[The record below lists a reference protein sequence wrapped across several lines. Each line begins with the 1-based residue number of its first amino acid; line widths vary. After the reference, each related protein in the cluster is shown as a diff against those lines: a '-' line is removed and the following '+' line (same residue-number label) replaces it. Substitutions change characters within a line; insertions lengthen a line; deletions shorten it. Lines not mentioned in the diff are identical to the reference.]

1 MKCRSRTASERE
13 APDGGGGGGGG
24 EARRQIGAVGGRP
37 GPSTSPHGGA
47 RPAAA
52 TVCQVGGPI
61 ACGPNVTS
69 SSLSRSDSR
78 PKTGPRPGR
87 LWAGDGRACG
97 AREMLSWELPPPKLS
112 VCLIFSPVLS
122 HLPSPISLVLFLS
135 HSPFLSTLNAQL
147 STLNSHLSRMHVL
160 LRVHDSVIKREAIRE
175 GAMGSE
181 ASVRVIAQ
189 AWYVRAGEGRGGGG
203 EGGL

>member
-112 VCLIFSPVLS
+112 VCLIFCLSSLIS
-122 HLPSPISLVLFLS
+122 HLPSHSFSSSLTL
-135 HSPFLSTLNAQL
+135 PFSQL
-147 STLNSHLSRMHVL
+147 STHNSQLSTHI
-160 LRVHDSVIKREAIRE
+160 S
-175 GAMGSE
+175 
-181 ASVRVIAQ
+181 
-189 AWYVRAGEGRGGGG
+189 RACMCFCAYTTV
-203 EGGL
+203 